1 MKQVVLRPYYWFLD
15 YVYALRY
22 QLFSIRDHETA
33 VRYRNNGKN
42 VVVLIPGIYENW
54 HFMKPVA
61 KALYDAGYDVHVID
75 GLGYNRGTVEAMA
88 SLVKVYI
95 DENKLTDI
103 VLVTHSKGGLVA
115 KYLLSVNNEPKTIK
129 GAVAI
134 NAPFS
139 GSRYAYILP
148 FRSLR
153 IFIPTSPILL
163 TLAKDRIVND
173 QIVSI
178 YGVFDPHIQGGSHLD
193 GAQNVQLPVYGH
205 FRVLNDSRVHAAIIH
220 NVAAL
225 MNLY

>member
-1 MKQVVLRPYYWFLD
+1 MKQLILRPYYWFLD

-33 VRYRNNGKN
+33 VHYRNSGKD

-61 KALYDAGYDVHVID
+61 KVLYDAGYDVHVID
-75 GLGYNRGTVEAMA
+75 GLGYNRGTVETMA
-88 SLVKVYI
+88 SLVKDYI
-95 DENKLTDI
+95 DTNKLTNI

-115 KYLLSVNNEPKTIK
+115 KYLLSVYNETKVFK
-129 GAVAI
+129 GLVAI

-173 QIVSI
+173 RIVSI
-178 YGVFDPHIQGGSHLD
+178 YGIFDPHIPGSSHLE
-193 GAQNVQLPVYGH
+193 GAQNIQLPVYGH
-205 FRVLNDSRVHAAIIH
+205 FRVLDDSRVHEAIVK
-220 NVAAL
+220 NVAQL
-225 MNLY
+225 MK